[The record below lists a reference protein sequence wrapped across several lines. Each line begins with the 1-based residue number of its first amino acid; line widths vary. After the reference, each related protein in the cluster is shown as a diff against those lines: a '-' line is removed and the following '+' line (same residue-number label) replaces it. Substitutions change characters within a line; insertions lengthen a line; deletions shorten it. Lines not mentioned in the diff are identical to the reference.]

1 MFHLPAT
8 VPSITGPQGITGAN
22 PGRPAPN
29 TSVYLLSPTPAVI
42 VLSTCLYCARE
53 GCPGGERGEGGEAC
67 EGGELKEL
75 VKAKGGFD
83 ELYARD
89 IIR

>member
-1 MFHLPAT
+1 M
-8 VPSITGPQGITGAN
+8 
-22 PGRPAPN
+22 
-29 TSVYLLSPTPAVI
+29 
-42 VLSTCLYCARE
+42 
-53 GCPGGERGEGGEAC
+53 EAC